1 MLFVVFFAV
10 VSSLL
15 LSFDSVLSFFVLSL
29 FASVFSVSS
38 FALLSVFWS
47 CISSFLSISYVQTD
61 FTSSA
66 AELPSSAS
74 VTSDR
79 YALLRRIA
87 CTFLSISAFTSWS
100 EFSYSC
106 VVSFSSVL
114 WEAALR
120 AASVFFL
127 SRVFRIPILPP
138 LISVSFDALSV
149 FKTYNVITSV
159 LVSDAVIFS
168 SVSEERSR

>member
-1 MLFVVFFAV
+1 MMLFVVFFAV

-79 YALLRRIA
+79 YAR
-87 CTFLSISAFTSWS
+87 
-100 EFSYSC
+100 
-106 VVSFSSVL
+106 
-114 WEAALR
+114 
-120 AASVFFL
+120 
-127 SRVFRIPILPP
+127 
-138 LISVSFDALSV
+138 
-149 FKTYNVITSV
+149 
-159 LVSDAVIFS
+159 
-168 SVSEERSR
+168 